1 MTDGHQWLVDHKEKL
16 EFFVE
21 FATLALEQGEHHIY
35 SIKAA
40 GRTEKQNNAMHL
52 WFRQM
57 AEELNNA
64 GYSATHPFNEE
75 IEVPFTEVL
84 VKEMLYKPIIK
95 AMYDKKSTTG
105 LSGRQL
111 SEAAE
116 VLIRWLVEHKEILVP
131 FPSSITHGDPDE
143 PI

>member
-16 EFFVE
+16 DFFVA
-21 FATLALEQGEHHIY
+21 FVTLQFEQGEHHLY

-57 AEELNNA
+57 ADKLNEG
-64 GYSATHPFNEE
+64 GYSAKHPFNDEV
-75 IEVPFTEVL
+75 EVPFTEVL

-95 AMYDKKSTTG
+95 AMYDKKSTRG
-105 LSGRQL
+105 LSGREL

-116 VLIRWLVEHKEILVP
+116 VLVRWLAEHKGMLVP
-131 FPSSITHGDPDE
+131 FPKE
-143 PI
+143 VKEL